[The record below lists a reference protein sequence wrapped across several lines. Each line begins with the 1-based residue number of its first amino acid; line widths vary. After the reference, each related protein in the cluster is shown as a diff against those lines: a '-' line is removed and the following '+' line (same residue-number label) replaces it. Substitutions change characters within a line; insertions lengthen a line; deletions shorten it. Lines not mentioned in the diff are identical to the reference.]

1 MSLVYK
7 ILIVVAFVLGFTA
20 AAAIG
25 VLLNTYI
32 DNPIVRR
39 VARTEG
45 AVEERKEWEELLRIA
60 KVQQE
65 LRLAE
70 MQEKI
75 NEADKALQASRVND
89 RLRAQAFEAAI
100 KEQNDENQSSGVDLS
115 VCDLP
120 DRVWDALNK

>member
-7 ILIVVAFVLGFTA
+7 ILIVVAFILGFTA

-25 VLLNTYI
+25 VLYNTYI

-39 VARTEG
+39 MAKVEG
-45 AVEERKEWEELLRIA
+45 ANEERAEWEELMRIA

-65 LRLAE
+65 QRIAE

-75 NEADKALQASRVND
+75 NEADRALQASRVTD

-100 KEQNDENQSSGVDLS
+100 KEQNDENQSSGVDLGR
-115 VCDLP
+115 CDLP
-120 DRVWDALNK
+120 DRMWKALK